1 MSPALSHASRACIVL
16 LLLGGAL
23 VAFGQVA
30 GIIAGSAT
38 TVELFG
44 DDVVGVVSPIAGLA
58 GILAFLRLYTADGRA
73 EAAAEHVDVD
83 AQA

>member
-1 MSPALSHASRACIVL
+1 MSPALSHASRVCIVL

-23 VAFGQVA
+23 VAFGQVV
-30 GIIAGSAT
+30 GIAVGSAA

-44 DDVVGVVSPIAGLA
+44 NDVVGIVSTIAGLA

-73 EAAAEHVDVD
+73 AAVEEHVDVD
-83 AQA
+83 AQR